1 MELSAF
7 HHILLLL
14 GVAILMV
21 ALFHYFKLPQI
32 LAYLVTGIIIGP
44 YGLGWLSNTSEVRF
58 LAEFG
63 LVFLLFSIGLEFSLP
78 RLVAMRRLVLGLG
91 GAQVLITCTVFAAFL
106 WFLDMPI
113 EAAILIGG
121 VLSLSSTALVMK
133 LLADQLEQ
141 NSRHGRAAFGV
152 LLFQDLIVVPLM
164 IMIPAMAGAGEQS
177 TSVLLGL
184 ALVKSVVVLVAI
196 MLAGRWLLRPL
207 FHQVAATKSREVFMM
222 TVLFVVLGAS
232 GLSHMAGLSLALGA
246 FFAGMMLSETEF
258 RHQVEGDILPF
269 RDMLMGL
276 FFVSIGMLLDVNILT
291 TYWQWLLLAV
301 AGMVLFKSLLITLLG
316 KMFGLDSGV
325 SFRTGLVL
333 AQGGEFGFALM
344 IEAQKYQ
351 LLDKEVSQVIF
362 AAIVVSMLIAP
373 FLIRHNGRL
382 VKSLMPGYIERR
394 SSNLESM
401 RDESGHFQAHVI
413 ICGYGR
419 SGQNLAW
426 MMEQDGVSSLALDL
440 DPVRVRDARDA
451 GKPVVFGDATQ
462 RDVLVAAGLDH
473 ARALTISFND
483 VPSAMKILANT
494 RSLRPDLPIIVRTVD
509 DVDME
514 KLYAAGATEVV
525 PESLEGSLMIG
536 SHILQALGAP
546 VRDIINQIRFA
557 RSDRYRL
564 LRGFFHGE
572 EIDSISDPLAYQV
585 RLHSVI
591 LPENAASIGQTLTEL
606 DLASFDVNVTAIRRG
621 GIRGPQPS
629 PDLKLLAGD
638 VLVLYGNQEAL
649 DKAEVFLLKG

>member
-21 ALFHYFKLPQI
+21 ALFHYIKLPQI
-32 LAYLVTGIIIGP
+32 LAYLVTGVLIGP
-44 YGLGWLSNTSEVRF
+44 YGLGWLSNTEEIRF

-63 LVFLLFSIGLEFSLP
+63 LVFLLFSIGLEFSMP
-78 RLVAMRRLVLGLG
+78 RLIAMRRLVLGLG
-91 GAQVLITCTVFAAFL
+91 GAQVLITATIFAVIL
-106 WFLDMPI
+106 WFLGLQVD
-113 EAAILIGG
+113 AAILIGG
-121 VLSLSSTALVMK
+121 VMSLSSTAIVMK
-133 LLADQLEQ
+133 LLPDQLEQ

-164 IMIPAMAGAGEQS
+164 IFIPAMAGAGEQS
-177 TSVLLGL
+177 VTALLGL
-184 ALVKSVVVLVAI
+184 TLIKSVVVLAAI
-196 MLAGRWLLRPL
+196 MAAGRWLLRPL
-207 FHQVAATKSREVFMM
+207 FHQVAATRSREVFMM
-222 TVLFVVLGAS
+222 TVLLVVLGAS
-232 GLSHMAGLSLALGA
+232 GLSHIAGLSLALGA
-246 FFAGMMLSETEF
+246 FFAGMMLGETEF

-276 FFVSIGMLLDVNILT
+276 FFVTIGMFLDLNILMA
-291 TYWQWLLLAV
+291 YWQWLLLAV
-301 AGMVLFKSLLITLLG
+301 AGMVLFKSFLIVLLARV
-316 KMFGLDSGV
+316 FGFEMGV
-325 SFRTGLVL
+325 ACRAGLVL

-351 LLDKEVSQVIF
+351 ILDQEVSQVVL

-373 FLIRHNGRL
+373 FLIRHNGRI
-382 VKSLMPGYIERR
+382 VKAWVPDYTERR
-394 SSNLESM
+394 SSNLETIKA
-401 RDESGHFQAHVI
+401 ESGHFQGHVI

-426 MMEQDGVSSLALDL
+426 MMEQEGISNLALDL

-451 GKPVVFGDATQ
+451 GKVVVFGDATQ

-473 ARALTISFND
+473 ARALTISFNN
-483 VPSAMKILANT
+483 VPSALRILAIT
-494 RSLRPDLPIIVRTVD
+494 RALRPNLPIIVRTVD
-509 DVDME
+509 DADME
-514 KLYAAGATEVV
+514 KLYTAGATEVV

-536 SHILQALGAP
+536 SYILQVLGAP
-546 VRDIINQIRFA
+546 MRDIIDQIRFA
-557 RSDRYRL
+557 RNDRYRL
-564 LRGFFHGE
+564 LRGFFHGQ
-572 EIDSISDPLAYQV
+572 DMDNVTDPLAYQV

-591 LPENAASIGQTLTEL
+591 LPENAASINRTLDEL
-606 DLASFDVNVTAIRRG
+606 DLKALGVHVTALRRG

-638 VLVLYGNQEAL
+638 VLVLYGEQEAL
-649 DKAEVFLLKG
+649 DKAEKFLLQG

>member
-1 MELSAF
+1 MELSTF

-316 KMFGLDSGV
+316 KMFELDSGV

-629 PDLKLLAGD
+629 PDLKLIAGD

>member
-1 MELSAF
+1 MELNTF

-14 GVAILMV
+14 GVAIVMV
-21 ALFHYFKLPQI
+21 ALFHYIRLPQI
-32 LAYLVTGIIIGP
+32 LAYLVTGILIGP
-44 YGLGWLSNTSEVRF
+44 YGLGWLSNTEEIRF

-63 LVFLLFSIGLEFSLP
+63 LVFLLFSIGLEFSMP
-78 RLVAMRRLVLGLG
+78 RLMAMRRLVIGLG
-91 GAQVLITCTVFAAFL
+91 GAQVLITGTVFATIL
-106 WFLDMPI
+106 WFLGLQL

-121 VLSLSSTALVMK
+121 VMSLSSTALVMK
-133 LLADQLEQ
+133 LLPEQLEQ

-164 IMIPAMAGAGEQS
+164 ILIPAMAGAGEQGI
-177 TSVLLGL
+177 TVLLGL
-184 ALVKSVVVLVAI
+184 TLIKSIIVLAAI

-207 FHQVAATKSREVFMM
+207 FHLVAATRSREVFMM

-232 GLSHMAGLSLALGA
+232 GLSHIAGLSLALGA
-246 FFAGMMLSETEF
+246 FFAGMMLGETEF

-276 FFVSIGMLLDVNILT
+276 FFVSIGMFLDLNILVV
-291 TYWQWLLLAV
+291 YWQWLLLAV
-301 AGMVLFKSLLITLLG
+301 AGMVVFKSFIVTLLARV
-316 KMFGLDSGV
+316 FGFEPGV
-325 SFRTGLVL
+325 ALRTGLVL

-351 LLDKEVSQVIF
+351 ILDKDVSQVVL
-362 AAIVVSMLIAP
+362 AAIVISMLVAP

-382 VKSLMPGYIERR
+382 VKTMVPGYIKERT
-394 SSNLESM
+394 SNLETIKA
-401 RDESGHFQAHVI
+401 ESGQHQGHVI

-426 MMEQDGVSSLALDL
+426 MMEQEGISNLALDL

-451 GKPVVFGDATQ
+451 GKDVVFGDATQ
-462 RDVLVAAGLDH
+462 RDVLAAAGLDQ
-473 ARALTISFND
+473 ARVLTISFKN
-483 VPSAMKILANT
+483 VPSAMKILANI
-494 RSLRPDLPIIVRTVD
+494 RALRPDLPIIVRTVD
-509 DVDME
+509 DADME
-514 KLYAAGATEVV
+514 KLYTAGATEVV

-536 SHILQALGAP
+536 SYLLQVLGAP
-546 VRDIINQIRFA
+546 MRDIINQIRLA

-572 EIDSISDPLAYQV
+572 DMDNATDPLAYQV

-591 LPENAASIGQTLTEL
+591 LPENASSINQTL
-606 DLASFDVNVTAIRRG
+606 ASLNLEAFNVHVTAIRRG

-629 PDLKLLAGD
+629 PDIKLAAGD

-649 DKAEVFLLKG
+649 EQAESFLMKG

>member
-382 VKSLMPGYIERR
+382 VKSLIPGYIERR

-649 DKAEVFLLKG
+649 DKAEIFLLKG